1 MQDETLY
8 NLSKKLKLIS
18 NCSVKLNR
26 SDWYAFHK
34 LVDTSEKGF
43 NCGYAK
49 RLKKMGYEESELKK
63 FKDNLEQ
70 IQDALNFIKEAMD
83 EDDEK

>member
-1 MQDETLY
+1 MQDQTLY
-8 NLSKKLKLIS
+8 NLSKKLTVIS
-18 NCSVKLNR
+18 KSSVVLNR

-34 LVDTSEKGF
+34 LVDSSQKGF

-63 FKDNLEQ
+63 FKDNLQQ
-70 IQDALNFIKEAMD
+70 IQDALDFIKKAMD
-83 EDDEK
+83 EDEQK